1 MKNLIEEKRQEE
13 YLFKIVRKVIE
24 WARTTDFEK
33 KELADLIMP
42 ELLNIKK

>member
-13 YLFKIVRKVIE
+13 YLFKIARKVIE
-24 WARTTDFEK
+24 WTGVTDFEE
-33 KELADLIMP
+33 KELADLVML